1 MNIAGF
7 VLWQTAK
14 VLSTKRSTFFPLH
27 QRQATS
33 TWWCSP
39 LPCTGEGR
47 NGLSIPRGSHPRAI
61 LPWTTLLIFYPC
73 CPMRGHMWTALLNPI
88 DRPPTPSILSRTSLP
103 RPSFHPK
110 PLHYSSHSPLIL
122 ISILLLISG
131 DIHPNPGPIDP
142 CSVCSRRVTWGNRS
156 IQCTGCSLWVHLSCS
171 GLSPAD
177 FRKISPGHSWTCPM
191 CPSSSQPP
199 PSLSHSNPI
208 SSFFSASPSS
218 HTPNPPPSLTINH
231 KTISS
236 KTKPSPKTTSNNPT
250 YLPNHPQL
258 IYTYP
263 PSALTTPSPQTQ
275 QTTSPLTQSSF
286 HPSSPSQNNL
296 RFLQW
301 NANGIRPRRTELLH
315 FLSHNQ
321 YDLIFIQESHLSS
334 DSTFRIPGYKTLQKN
349 RFMTRRGT
357 TNSTGNLGGGVL
369 IRKLAGMNTLLILIP
384 TVPLLLTLQ
393 HSLFLKPPTPLPN
406 SSMMLPLLPFL
417 SAASTVLLKPGGLL
431 KSQMPSQNAER
442 HLRRHTVPKKTA
454 STISLHPDI
463 PPL

>member
-1 MNIAGF
+1 MLLQLPNYFSNFTNIGKTLTANLRNIGKMLF
-7 VLWQTAK
+7 LNIGPEFCEVNSAILYNCTFMHHFHCSELNYQTVGIFHLA
-14 VLSTKRSTFFPLH
+14 SCWSRDGSSFRCFERFNESLH
-27 QRQATS
+27 QRQSTS

-61 LPWTTLLIFYPC
+61 LPWTTLPIFYPG

-199 PSLSHSNPI
+199 LPLTLQSHILILFCISILSHSK
-208 SSFFSASPSS
+208 SP
-218 HTPNPPPSLTINH
+218 TFT
-231 KTISS
+231 
-236 KTKPSPKTTSNNPT
+236 
-250 YLPNHPQL
+250 
-258 IYTYP
+258 
-263 PSALTTPSPQTQ
+263 
-275 QTTSPLTQSSF
+275 
-286 HPSSPSQNNL
+286 
-296 RFLQW
+296 
-301 NANGIRPRRTELLH
+301 
-315 FLSHNQ
+315 HNQ
-321 YDLIFIQESHLSS
+321 PQNHIF
-334 DSTFRIPGYKTLQKN
+334 KN
-349 RFMTRRGT
+349 
-357 TNSTGNLGGGVL
+357 
-369 IRKLAGMNTLLILIP
+369 
-384 TVPLLLTLQ
+384 
-393 HSLFLKPPTPLPN
+393 
-406 SSMMLPLLPFL
+406 
-417 SAASTVLLKPGGLL
+417 
-431 KSQMPSQNAER
+431 
-442 HLRRHTVPKKTA
+442 
-454 STISLHPDI
+454 
-463 PPL
+463 